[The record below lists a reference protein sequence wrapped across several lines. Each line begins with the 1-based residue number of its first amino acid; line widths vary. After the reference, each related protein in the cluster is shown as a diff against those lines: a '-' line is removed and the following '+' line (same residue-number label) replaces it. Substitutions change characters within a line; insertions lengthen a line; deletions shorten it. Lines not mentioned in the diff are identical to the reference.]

1 MALWYRTRASRV
13 RRPSIGEDRLGQL
26 WASTVR
32 CTGADPQ
39 LAWITSQRKTDRRS
53 TTFIKC
59 LRFIGS
65 PFDGEPLFRACGPP
79 EAGQLRWSCTPWE
92 ASTQVLVASE
102 VSARRERPETALSQ
116 SVQLRRSC
124 RTFESLI
131 RSWSWN
137 WNWQRRQ
144 RPHP

>member
-53 TTFIKC
+53 TPFIKC

-92 ASTQVLVASE
+92 ASNQVRAASDTGDEPFIVFPGRLVPVYRGLRHGEGLAM
-102 VSARRERPETALSQ
+102 VLYPRLGVRP
-116 SVQLRRSC
+116 RSC
-124 RTFESLI
+124 CR
-131 RSWSWN
+131 
-137 WNWQRRQ
+137 
-144 RPHP
+144 